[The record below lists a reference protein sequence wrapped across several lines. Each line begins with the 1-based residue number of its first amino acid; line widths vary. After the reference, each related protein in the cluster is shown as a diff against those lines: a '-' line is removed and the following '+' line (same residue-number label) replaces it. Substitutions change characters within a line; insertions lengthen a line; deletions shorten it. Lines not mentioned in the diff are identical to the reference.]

1 VKIPYQIYL
10 FSSTETHH
18 WTNPL
23 PAHPLPAV
31 QIFGFSPALAAW
43 VNKPY
48 VNQCCFHLK
57 TKFFL
62 LLLRENYAKLHS
74 HKVSVM

>member
-1 VKIPYQIYL
+1 MSFKREICEDSISDLLVQFYRDTPLNKHL
-10 FSSTETHH
+10 ACAC
-18 WTNPL
+18 L

-43 VNKPY
+43 VNRPY

-62 LLLRENYAKLHS
+62 LL
-74 HKVSVM
+74 